1 MFTFSAVKNV
11 AVEPQTDRD
20 GKSGPRLLLV
30 KAENLET
37 RSLLLTA
44 TRDVITQQE
53 VLSHALKTPL
63 TFRNAV
69 LKRYLKEIVYLS
81 FPFLCLSFLLRHC
94 ESSLLRTLKS
104 ACVQC
109 GFG

>member
-11 AVEPQTDRD
+11 TVEPQTDQD

-69 LKRYLKEIVYLS
+69 LKRLVIPIFLPFFSLKAL
-81 FPFLCLSFLLRHC
+81 
-94 ESSLLRTLKS
+94 
-104 ACVQC
+104 
-109 GFG
+109 

>member
-11 AVEPQTDRD
+11 AVETDRD

-81 FPFLCLSFLLRHC
+81 FPFLCFFS
-94 ESSLLRTLKS
+94 
-104 ACVQC
+104 
-109 GFG
+109 

>member
-11 AVEPQTDRD
+11 AVETDRD

-63 TFRNAV
+63 TFR
-69 LKRYLKEIVYLS
+69 YLCIEKISQRNSLLVIPISL
-81 FPFLCLSFLLRHC
+81 PFLLRHC

-109 GFG
+109 GCG

>member
-1 MFTFSAVKNV
+1 MFTSSAVKNV
-11 AVEPQTDRD
+11 ALETDRD

-81 FPFLCLSFLLRHC
+81 FPFLCFFS
-94 ESSLLRTLKS
+94 
-104 ACVQC
+104 
-109 GFG
+109 